1 MFFPHKRMVNINCLD
16 LIWQVYWCQ
25 RLKSLYCLC
34 SSILA
39 HGLYFQDCFIIHH
52 LGIVLDNVISL
63 TLLRCSTRRL
73 GKSSGQKKKK
83 GRQAQELAVKKL
95 WTYWKLF
102 CSYRWTRGGWG
113 NGHPQGLLLAPE
125 APCSG
130 GHMPDQSQGHLLWP
144 QWLGQVWTGQ
154 WSSICYFTNT
164 EPISFLPKMP
174 PISPEV
180 TFFPLRSVRAPPY
193 VSSLLY

>member
-1 MFFPHKRMVNINCLD
+1 MAGVLMSEIEV
-16 LIWQVYWCQ
+16 
-25 RLKSLYCLC
+25 LYSLC

-83 GRQAQELAVKKL
+83 KKKADRL
-95 WTYWKLF
+95 RNCGEKTVNILKLF
-102 CSYRWTRGGWG
+102 CSYQWTRGGWG

-130 GHMPDQSQGHLLWP
+130 GLPWCLDQSQGHLLWP
-144 QWLGQVWTGQ
+144 QWLGQVWTGP

-164 EPISFLPKMP
+164 EPIPFLPKMP
-174 PISPEV
+174 PISQKWL
-180 TFFPLRSVRAPPY
+180 FPSEASEGSSY

>member
-16 LIWQVYWCQ
+16 LIWQVHWCQ
-25 RLKSLYCLC
+25 RSKSLYSLC

-39 HGLYFQDCFIIHH
+39 RGFHFQDYFIIHH
-52 LGIVLDNVISL
+52 LGIVLDDVISL
-63 TLLRCSTRRL
+63 ALLGCSTRRL
-73 GKSSGQKKKK
+73 GKSSGEEKKKS
-83 GRQAQELAVKKL
+83 RQAQELEVKKL
-95 WTYWKLF
+95 LPYWKLF
-102 CSYRWTRGGWG
+102 FSYQWTRGRWG

-130 GHMPDQSQGHLLWP
+130 GHMPDQPQGHLLWP
-144 QWLGQVWTGQ
+144 QWLGQVQTGQ

-164 EPISFLPKMP
+164 DPISFLPKMP

-180 TFFPLRSVRAPPY
+180 TFFPQRSVRAPPY